1 MDDGRVVR
9 TAPFREG
16 NVTPLGQKVVLKK
29 TNMEIDGKM
38 RNVIGVY
45 RIVDNIVKEKPFTYI
60 RENIIKTEE
69 DKSNLT
75 LEDMNKNIN
84 KFSLEAAKVQ
94 GYEVL
99 YAPEKNS
106 QPSRY
111 SISKIAGDNVTLE
124 GLGDKVIVSVSDIK
138 NKIVAIIDPSTSNIT
153 EEDKDQII
161 NNQKAIVKPETS
173 YNNNVSE
180 EDAANNF
187 LDKLC

>member
-1 MDDGRVVR
+1 M
-9 TAPFREG
+9 
-16 NVTPLGQKVVLKK
+16 
-29 TNMEIDGKM
+29 
-38 RNVIGVY
+38 
-45 RIVDNIVKEKPFTYI
+45 
-60 RENIIKTEE
+60 
-69 DKSNLT
+69 
-75 LEDMNKNIN
+75 
-84 KFSLEAAKVQ
+84 
-94 GYEVL
+94 
-99 YAPEKNS
+99 
-106 QPSRY
+106 
-111 SISKIAGDNVTLE
+111 E